1 MPLPKAKSNSFA
13 SNSFFIFITRF
24 FPSLANLLVTIWY
37 SYKLPQAVYGN
48 YLHFWIQLS
57 VLHPLVCFGAHALLV
72 TYSRGFILKLAGTIT
87 GVQKMLYA
95 IWGVCVAAVFAWLQS
110 STLHIPFVIPF
121 IFLLC
126 WSATLVLESFLM
138 VCRNYTALIVSNLL
152 FAVGF
157 CAVHWYAAQ
166 GSFSLANLFL
176 YVLLLVLMRLAV
188 YGLAAYT
195 DAQKQEE
202 ANEQVPTYSIKSVR
216 SLWINLGIYDVSQ
229 ILFNY
234 IDKFVISIVLT
245 AQVSAVYFNGSQTIP
260 FLPLLLSAAG
270 SAVLL
275 LLAGQGTDDK
285 AGMVRLMSQSGRA
298 LSCVVFPVFFFLFLF
313 REEFMITIF
322 TEKYRDAIPI
332 FAAALLVL
340 PVKAYSFTTVL
351 QRMHKG
357 GIINAGAVADL
368 VLACILMYPM
378 YRWLGLPG
386 VALSFVITT
395 YLQAAF
401 YLIYSA
407 RLLNVGPLALI
418 PWGNWLLKL
427 IVFFSLFIG
436 IHYLGEHYLDMK
448 MSLILGGVVT
458 VAAVAI
464 SLLAELRKQKSHV
477 NA

>member
-24 FPSLANLLVTIWY
+24 FPSLANLLVVIWY
-37 SYKLPQAVYGN
+37 SNHLSQQEYGN
-48 YLHFWIQLS
+48 YQHFWIQLS
-57 VLHPLVCFGAHALLV
+57 VLYPLACFGVHALLV
-72 TYSRGFILKLAGTIT
+72 TYSRDFILKLARSISATQYILY
-87 GVQKMLYA
+87 GVWAVGL
-95 IWGVCVAAVFAWLQS
+95 AAVFAWLQS
-110 STLHIPFVIPF
+110 SALQMPFAIPF

-126 WSATLVLESFLM
+126 WGATLILESFLI
-138 VCRNYTALIVSNLL
+138 VCRNYTALILSNVL
-152 FAVGF
+152 FAAGF
-157 CAVHWYAAQ
+157 CFVHWYALQQ
-166 GSFSLANLFL
+166 GFSLTNVFL
-176 YVLLLVLMRLAV
+176 YVLLLVLVRLAI
-188 YGLAAYT
+188 YGLVTYT
-195 DAQKQEE
+195 DIQQKEV
-202 ANEQVPTYSIKSVR
+202 NDDVTGTDIKSVR
-216 SLWINLGIYDVSQ
+216 SLWMHLGVYDVSQ

-234 IDKFVISIVLT
+234 IDKFIISIVLT

-270 SAVLL
+270 SAVLM
-275 LLAGQGTDDK
+275 LLAGRADDDK
-285 AGMVRLMSQSGRA
+285 AGLVRLMNQSGMA

-322 TEKYRDAIPI
+322 TEKYREAIPV

-357 GIINAGAVADL
+357 GIINAGAVVDL
-368 VLACILMYPM
+368 VLACALMYPM
-378 YRWLGLPG
+378 YLWLGLPG

-401 YLIYSA
+401 YLVYSS
-407 RLLNVGPLALI
+407 RLLKVSPLALI
-418 PWGNWLLKL
+418 PWGNWGLKL

-436 IHYLGEHYLDMK
+436 IHYVGSEYFDMK
-448 MSLILGGVVT
+448 MSLILGGVVMV
-458 VAAVAI
+458 VAIAI
-464 SLLAELRKQKSHV
+464 SLLAELKKQKNHV